1 MAKKKKKRK
10 SSVFK
15 IIFKTILILFLV
27 GLVAFSGI
35 AIAMIKTAPP
45 LDVQQILTLNE
56 PSVLYDD
63 KSQYMDKVITN
74 EQRIVVDS
82 KTIPS
87 NLKNA
92 FTSIED
98 ERFYK
103 HKGVDPIRVTGA
115 ILANIANKF
124 RNSNKIQGA
133 STITQQLVKNTVL
146 SSEISFKRKIQE
158 MYLAIKLEKELSKDK
173 ILEAYMNT
181 IFLGGNSWGVEAAS
195 KQYFNKSAKDLTLI
209 ECAFLAGIPQS
220 PSVYYPFSE
229 ASKKNP
235 SIYINR
241 TKTVLYK
248 MLENGYINQAQYDD
262 SIKNLDAKKL
272 AFSKP
277 SSNNGRLNYEW
288 FTSPVIEQVKKDLK
302 TKYNYDDKQ
311 VQNMLMNGGLK
322 IYTTMDKSMQDKI
335 QNIINNAGYLN
346 SHDVNGII
354 QPQAS
359 TVVMDY
365 HNGEV
370 KTVIGGRGNQPVR
383 SYNRAASFNYLR
395 AAGSSIKPLTVYSP
409 AIDTKKATAAT
420 VIEDSPVPTDIG
432 TKYGSSSNPY
442 NPKNSPNIYRGYV
455 TLREALMNSINV
467 VAVKLVD
474 MMHLETSISYAE
486 KFGIPLDNH
495 DKSSIASLSLGE
507 LHKGTNPLIMAQAYG
522 TFGNNGNCTYAKL
535 YRKVVDRNGNI
546 LLDNKTQSKQ
556 VLSAQAAFITY
567 DMLQGPVSSGGTGPQ
582 ANFGNMEIRGK
593 TGTSSDMKNLW
604 FCGLTPYYSAAVWIG
619 NDDSS
624 TVSGVYSSTAARL
637 WGDIMREFHANL
649 PYKQVQKP
657 DGVVTASVDK
667 VSGKLPTS
675 LSYKD
680 PRGSTVYTELF
691 INGTVPTEQDDIHVE
706 ARINK
711 ITGKLASNFTPN
723 FLTETRIFLKRNY
736 VPTVSLLDE
745 KWVLPKEYD
754 TEIQNKINSP
764 KPSIDKNK
772 KKEKEKEKNK
782 DNTNNKPSLD
792 TNINTPNEN
801 NNTNT
806 DNVGPNMEPNPDNN
820 KPKDKH

>member
-10 SSVFK
+10 PSVFK
-15 IIFKTILILFLV
+15 IIFKTIFILFLV
-27 GLVAFSGI
+27 GLIAFGGI
-35 AIAMIKTAPP
+35 AVAMIKTAPP

-92 FTSIED
+92 FISIED

-103 HKGVDPIRVTGA
+103 HKGVDSIRVTGA
-115 ILANIANKF
+115 LLANIANKF

-181 IFLGGNSWGVEAAS
+181 IFLGGNSWGVEAAA
-195 KQYFNKSAKDLTLI
+195 KQYFNKSSKDLTLV

-248 MLENGYINQAQYDD
+248 MLENGYITQAQYDD
-262 SIKNLDAKKL
+262 SVKNLDTKKL

-277 SSNNGRLNYEW
+277 SSNNGKLNYEW

-311 VQNMLMNGGLK
+311 IHNMLMNGGLK

-335 QNIINNAGYLN
+335 QNVINNASYLN
-346 SHDVNGII
+346 SHEVKGILE
-354 QPQAS
+354 PQAS

-370 KTVIGGRGNQPVR
+370 KTIIGGRGNQPVR

-420 VIEDSPVPTDIG
+420 VIEDSPIPTNIG

-442 NPKNSPNIYRGYV
+442 NPKNSPNVYRGYV
-455 TLREALMNSINV
+455 PLREALMNSINV

-474 MMHLETSISYAE
+474 MMHLDTSISYAE

-507 LHKGTNPLIMAQAYG
+507 LHRGTNPLIMAQAYG
-522 TFGNNGNCTYAKL
+522 TFGNGGNCTYAKL

-556 VLSAQAAFITY
+556 VLSPQAAFITY

-624 TVSGVYSSTAARL
+624 TVNGLYSSTAARL

-657 DGVVTASVDK
+657 DGIVSASVDK

-675 LSYKD
+675 L
-680 PRGSTVYTELF
+680 
-691 INGTVPTEQDDIHVE
+691 
-706 ARINK
+706 
-711 ITGKLASNFTPN
+711 
-723 FLTETRIFLKRNY
+723 
-736 VPTVSLLDE
+736 
-745 KWVLPKEYD
+745 
-754 TEIQNKINSP
+754 
-764 KPSIDKNK
+764 
-772 KKEKEKEKNK
+772 
-782 DNTNNKPSLD
+782 
-792 TNINTPNEN
+792 
-801 NNTNT
+801 
-806 DNVGPNMEPNPDNN
+806 
-820 KPKDKH
+820 

>member
-723 FLTETRIFLKRNY
+723 FLTETRVFLKRNY

-806 DNVGPNMEPNPDNN
+806 DNVGSNMEPNPDNN